1 MTSLS
6 ARRFFLGFLLLPVL
20 KTLAARPSTEAV
32 DQAAAVKANGVF
44 VKNQHRQQEAHP
56 HKPVALV
63 QADHNNDDITKDS
76 LADLSEETQKTLS
89 TLNARL
95 KEAKQKEQGPPGHE
109 GEEHVEEEANHEV
122 NHKAIHES
130 GEHKE
135 EAHHEDGV
143 HESASANADA
153 SEKKGS
159 KEAEEGDNHEYGKSL
174 ETTEAAHLP
183 AEDLQEYVVPKRDPA
198 EIEDYLHKYR
208 SQWPEPMKAVPK
220 GLFTE
225 TAGTHSD
232 LVDAGMAIQKH
243 VDDVDQA
250 IDKVHGSMENYHKS
264 IDTMTNHFENLAKKA
279 DEMKLDVNGE
289 FLERERQRNCAFE
302 NVDRM
307 LKGEAYV
314 PCEKG
319 ERRLSVPEEGSGV
332 ENVDFNRI
340 SKQEQE
346 IERRQDEEAK
356 ANGVQEVAHI
366 AMEEPVTHELAQPEH
381 ENAGAVKNEVHSETE
396 EHATPTSNE
405 VPTQGEQAEETEDAE
420 PKEPEET
427 KGTATGT
434 HEADA

>member
-1 MTSLS
+1 MASLS
-6 ARRFFLGFLLLPVL
+6 ARRFLLGFLLLPAQQ
-20 KTLAARPSTEAV
+20 TLAARPSTEAV

-56 HKPVALV
+56 HHPGSLV
-63 QADHNNDDITKDS
+63 QTDDNND
-76 LADLSEETQKTLS
+76 DLSEEAQKTLS

-95 KEAKQKEQGPPGHE
+95 KEAEKKEQGPPGAE
-109 GEEHVEEEANHEV
+109 GEEHVQEEANHEV
-122 NHKAIHES
+122 DHDASHES
-130 GEHKE
+130 GEHE
-135 EAHHEDGV
+135 E
-143 HESASANADA
+143 ESASTNAGA

-159 KEAEEGDNHEYGKSL
+159 EEEAHKGDNHEYGKSL

-198 EIEDYLHKYR
+198 EVEDYLHKYR
-208 SQWPEPMKAVPK
+208 SQWPEPMKAVPR

-264 IDTMTNHFENLAKKA
+264 IDTMTNHFEDLAKKA
-279 DEMKLDVNGE
+279 DEMKLDVTGE
-289 FLERERQRNCAFE
+289 FAERERQRNCAFE

-319 ERRLSVPEEGSGV
+319 ERRLAVPEEGSGV
-332 ENVDFNRI
+332 DNVDFDHI

-346 IERRQDEEAK
+346 IERQQDQEAK
-356 ANGVQEVAHI
+356 ANGVQELAHI
-366 AMEEPVTHELAQPEH
+366 AMEEPGTHDLAQPVH
-381 ENAGAVKNEVHSETE
+381 ENAVHTETA
-396 EHATPTSNE
+396 EHSTPASNE
-405 VPTQGEQAEETEDAE
+405 VPAPHDEAEIEE
-420 PKEPEET
+420 PEEKEPEET
-427 KGTATGT
+427 KQTGN
-434 HEADA
+434 HQADA